1 MYSTARQQRDC
12 QLTPPSPSMAIFKP
26 FSPLWGPKWGPIRL
40 PMSLRTTN
48 SDFLHL
54 VCRKK
59 VHLSHLGPIARPHRP
74 KNGKNGPPRGPRG
87 QTGSR
92 NMAATTQIDFLTLVS
107 YSTLNTFG
115 VYLAPL
121 RLYPCERLP
130 LRPLQ
135 RKSGHFGPFPAPG
148 KLLPVFQIYFLF
160 EPRPQKR
167 CTTWP
172 DGNGAARRLKHGQNT
187 LHRLRWP
194 RPTRSG
200 ATGWSFEW
208 SFLSYFG
215 LCGLIIGP
223 RWYKETSLW
232 RTWCSKSEIAV
243 RMGIGSS
250 FGCHFGPRSCKNGA
264 KMAVVGLG
272 GLDY

>member
-160 EPRPQKR
+160 EPLPQKR
-167 CTTWP
+167 CTAP
-172 DGNGAARRLKHGQNT
+172 PADNGTGKRRLQAHLRLFLSHFRHFGGQNGGQYGF
-187 LHRLRWP
+187 RCP
-194 RPTRSG
+194 YGPQIPTSC
-200 ATGWSFEW
+200 TQF
-208 SFLSYFG
+208 
-215 LCGLIIGP
+215 
-223 RWYKETSLW
+223 
-232 RTWCSKSEIAV
+232 AV
-243 RMGIGSS
+243 R
-250 FGCHFGPRSCKNGA
+250 RSTCAIWDQSLGHTGQ
-264 KMAVVGLG
+264 KMAKTALRGALEAKQEVEIWRRPHRSIF
-272 GLDY
+272 